1 MRTIRI
7 GSGAGYSGDRIEPAV
22 ELAEKGDIQYLV
34 FECLGERTVA
44 LAQQAR
50 MKNPDSG
57 YDPLLEERMR
67 AVLPVCASQGIRI
80 VTNMGAA
87 NPLAAARKTAEIAR
101 SLGLS
106 SLKIAAIVGDDVLD
120 ACKER
125 DLPIMEFDGTIKQ
138 LGNRLLSANAYL
150 GAEPIAEA
158 LSAGADIVITGRAS
172 DPALFL
178 APMIH
183 AFGWAM
189 DDWNLLGQ
197 GTVAGHLLE
206 CAGQITGGYFADPGY
221 KDIPDLARLGF
232 PIGEVGE
239 DGGLVITKV
248 KGSGGAVTAQ
258 TCKEQLLY
266 EVHDPTQYIQPDVV
280 ADFSQVKVEEI
291 APNRVRVSGGRGT
304 KRTGTLKVSVGY
316 VDSYIGEGQISYA
329 GPGALARGRLA
340 LEIVRERL
348 KLTGVAASELWFEL
362 IGVDSLHGANLAAK
376 ANEPYEVRV
385 RVTGRTENLREAV
398 RIGNEVETLYTNG
411 PAAGGGAVGVERFD
425 LVADSDSFAQIFG
438 AAGDAHADLVRLAG
452 ARGDLSPVQRVDADQ
467 LEPPVAGGDA
477 GEFQP
482 LANDF
487 QRQPPPRQCAGAGIG
502 NLALADIAV
511 DVANRDLQRAGTF
524 CSPSAA
530 DPHAVR
536 RDLLDLHLRKIRDH
550 VGLDI
555 LRGIVHLVEQLLLAG
570 LRRHRAAG
578 AFDLG
583 DDQAAVFADFADRKA
598 EPREIG
604 NVLVA
609 GVGEVAAGDLAGA
622 FKQMSGDGAL
632 PQQVPVIHRPA
643 EGVNHRRQKQRGI
656 GGAPGDHDI
665 GAAGERLRDRLGA
678 EIGIG
683 RQ

>member
-50 MKNPDSG
+50 MKNPEGG

-67 AVLPVCASQGIRI
+67 AVLPLCASKGIKI

-87 NPLAAARKTAEIAR
+87 NPEAAARRTAEIAK
-101 SLGLS
+101 SLGLA

-120 ACKER
+120 ACKDG
-125 DLPIMEFDGTIKQ
+125 DLPIMEFDGTIRQ

-150 GAEPIAEA
+150 GAEPMAEA
-158 LSAGADIVITGRAS
+158 LTSGADIVITGRAS

-221 KDIPDLARLGF
+221 KDVPDLARLGF

-239 DGGLVITKV
+239 DGSLVITKV
-248 KGSGGAVTAQ
+248 SGSGGAVTAQ

-266 EVHDPTQYIQPDVV
+266 EVHDPRQYFQPDVV
-280 ADFSQVKVEEI
+280 ADFSEVTVEEI
-291 APNRVRVSGGRGT
+291 GPDRVRVRGGRGN
-304 KRTGTLKVSVGY
+304 KRTDTLKVSVGY

-348 KLTGVAASELWFEL
+348 KLTGVAASELRFEL
-362 IGVDSLHGANLAAK
+362 VGIDSLHGAQVSAG

-385 RVTGRTENLREAV
+385 RVSGRTENWREAV

-411 PAAGGGAVGVERFD
+411 PAAGGGAWKSARDV
-425 LVADSDSFAQIFG
+425 VA
-438 AAGDAHADLVRLAG
+438 
-452 ARGDLSPVQRVDADQ
+452 
-467 LEPPVAGGDA
+467 VAS
-477 GEFQP
+477 
-482 LANDF
+482 
-487 QRQPPPRQCAGAGIG
+487 
-502 NLALADIAV
+502 V
-511 DVANRDLQRAGTF
+511 
-524 CSPSAA
+524 
-530 DPHAVR
+530 
-536 RDLLDLHLRKIRDH
+536 LL
-550 VGLDI
+550 
-555 LRGIVHLVEQLLLAG
+555 
-570 LRRHRAAG
+570 
-578 AFDLG
+578 
-583 DDQAAVFADFADRKA
+583 
-598 EPREIG
+598 PRELARPQIRF
-604 NVLVA
+604 
-609 GVGEVAAGDLAGA
+609 VGA
-622 FKQMSGDGAL
+622 
-632 PQQVPVIHRPA
+632 
-643 EGVNHRRQKQRGI
+643 
-656 GGAPGDHDI
+656 
-665 GAAGERLRDRLGA
+665 
-678 EIGIG
+678 
-683 RQ
+683 

>member
-1 MRTIRI
+1 VRTIRI
-7 GSGAGYSGDRIEPAV
+7 GSGAGYSGDRIEPAI

-50 MKNPDSG
+50 MKNPEGG
-57 YDPLLEERMR
+57 YDPLLDERMR
-67 AVLPVCASQGIRI
+67 AVLPLCAAKGIKI

-87 NPLAAARKTAEIAR
+87 NPEAAARRTAEIAK

-120 ACKER
+120 ACKEG

-150 GAEPIAEA
+150 GAEPMAKA
-158 LSAGADIVITGRAS
+158 LTTGADIVITGRAS

-221 KDIPDLARLGF
+221 KDVPDMARLGF

-239 DGGLVITKV
+239 DGSLVITKV
-248 KGSGGAVTAQ
+248 AGSGGAVTAR

-266 EVHDPTQYIQPDVV
+266 EVHDPRQYFQPDVV
-280 ADFSQVKVEEI
+280 ADFSHVTVEEI
-291 APNRVRVSGGRGT
+291 GPDRVRVSGGRGHQ
-304 KRTGTLKVSVGY
+304 RTDTLKVSVGY

-348 KLTGVAASELWFEL
+348 KLTGVASSELRFEL
-362 IGVDSLHGANLAAK
+362 VGVDSLHGADVSAR

-385 RVTGRTENLREAV
+385 RVAGRTENLREAV

-411 PAAGGGAVGVERFD
+411 PAAGGGAWKSARDV
-425 LVADSDSFAQIFG
+425 VA
-438 AAGDAHADLVRLAG
+438 
-452 ARGDLSPVQRVDADQ
+452 
-467 LEPPVAGGDA
+467 VASV
-477 GEFQP
+477 
-482 LANDF
+482 LL
-487 QRQPPPRQCAGAGIG
+487 PR
-502 NLALADIAV
+502 NLAKP
-511 DVANRDLQRAGTF
+511 Q
-524 CSPSAA
+524 
-530 DPHAVR
+530 
-536 RDLLDLHLRKIRDH
+536 IRF
-550 VGLDI
+550 VG
-555 LRGIVHLVEQLLLAG
+555 A
-570 LRRHRAAG
+570 
-578 AFDLG
+578 
-583 DDQAAVFADFADRKA
+583 
-598 EPREIG
+598 
-604 NVLVA
+604 
-609 GVGEVAAGDLAGA
+609 
-622 FKQMSGDGAL
+622 
-632 PQQVPVIHRPA
+632 
-643 EGVNHRRQKQRGI
+643 
-656 GGAPGDHDI
+656 
-665 GAAGERLRDRLGA
+665 
-678 EIGIG
+678 
-683 RQ
+683 